1 VTDMDYAYPNPAMA
15 TSGELIRKKPEL
27 IERFMR
33 AYVRGIHHAKNNRES
48 TIKTLAKY
56 STVTDSVLLT
66 KTYEFYMNKV
76 LERVP
81 YVNMQGMQNAIDDLG
96 RTLSAAKNAKPEQ
109 FVDFRFLDRIEK
121 SGLLK
126 ELYK

>member
-1 VTDMDYAYPNPAMA
+1 
-15 TSGELIRKKPEL
+15 
-27 IERFMR
+27 
-33 AYVRGIHHAKNNRES
+33 
-48 TIKTLAKY
+48 
-56 STVTDSVLLT
+56 
-66 KTYEFYMNKV
+66 
-76 LERVP
+76 
-81 YVNMQGMQNAIDDLG
+81 MQNAIDDLG